1 MEQLTK
7 EQAIEFHDSKAYES
21 MTDRQKAEFQMGQK
35 LLCMPFDVFHEAIT
49 NALGRDVYTHEFGL
63 NYEGIKA
70 ELFDGAESLALV
82 DIINQIPEEKRMVV
96 AL

>member
-35 LLCMPFDVFHEAIT
+35 LEY
-49 NALGRDVYTHEFGL
+49 N
-63 NYEGIKA
+63 N
-70 ELFDGAESLALV
+70 
-82 DIINQIPEEKRMVV
+82 
-96 AL
+96 